1 MIQQY
6 WKATQ
11 FISLVDPRLGQ
22 KYFELNE
29 PEVRRIVRIDENTGE
44 EVEDFSFIPMEATHP
59 ETGEPLKDESGEQI
73 WVPKPLSG
81 TEIHFFDADIIVDST
96 TYDDK
101 HEMNEQMINGILNGV
116 AGQLLLQI
124 DPAEYLNLARLSLEG
139 YKTEQSQEIKEV
151 LKRVTDKL
159 TQQSVQAQQG
169 GPQ

>member
-1 MIQQY
+1 MKRLRTFLSFL
-6 WKATQ
+6 WK
-11 FISLVDPRLGQ
+11 LR
-22 KYFELNE
+22 
-29 PEVRRIVRIDENTGE
+29 
-44 EVEDFSFIPMEATHP
+44 HP
-59 ETGEPLKDESGEQI
+59 ETGEPLKDENGEQI

-159 TQQSVQAQQG
+159 AQQSAQAQAQQG